1 MTLGA
6 HEVDDVAAAVAYL
19 REAGTTTRIGLWG
32 RSMGAVTAMSYAR
45 LDPSICGIVRIVME
59 PYACAREVPRNT
71 NARCALH
78 GWTLPPMHPAGW
90 FRVAQTCVCDAKWL
104 AQRQGSHIL
113 LLLSSVGGQGH
124 AVRVCCATMQVVD
137 SPFSRLTDLM
147 TELVVE
153 QVRFAV
159 QQAPAFTA
167 TCCRGT
173 LA

>member
-1 MTLGA
+1 
-6 HEVDDVAAAVAYL
+6 
-19 REAGTTTRIGLWG
+19 
-32 RSMGAVTAMSYAR
+32 MS
-45 LDPSICGIVRIVME
+45 
-59 PYACAREVPRNT
+59 
-71 NARCALH
+71 
-78 GWTLPPMHPAGW
+78 
-90 FRVAQTCVCDAKWL
+90 QTCVCDAKWL

-113 LLLSSVGGQGH
+113 LLLASVGGQGH
-124 AVRVCCATMQVVD
+124 AVRVCCATLQVVD

-159 QQAPAFTA
+159 QQAPARTA